1 MKQYDFRMR
10 FDGVDVSPDSLRNDL
25 LANKNMPAQNVC
37 FRTLNKA
44 HGAALADVVI
54 AATISGGAAL
64 VAAVINSAVNW
75 YLNKKSK
82 KDAENPQKSIL
93 VRIDGHRKSH
103 TIHYVEGQEIDAHTL
118 DSISEECGEIVEI
131 HIGQSQ
137 R

>member
-10 FDGVDVSPDSLRNDL
+10 FDGVDVSPDSLRDDL
-25 LANKNMPAQNVC
+25 LANKNLPAQNVC

-54 AATISGGAAL
+54 AATISGGAIL

-75 YLNKKSK
+75 YINKNSEKHAKKS
-82 KDAENPQKSIL
+82 DKSMV
-93 VRIDGHRKSH
+93 VRIDGHKKSH

-131 HIGQSQ
+131 HIGRSQ